1 MLLLPDPLEGFTVS
15 HEAEDEIVQFP
26 LAKTETN
33 WLPASPS
40 TLWVLI
46 VIDGGSTGSSLTGSL
61 HEKAISDSAINAATD
76 VLKYAIRILKSLLYF
91 DTRKVKLTSLRVSV

>member
-1 MLLLPDPLEGFTVS
+1 MLLFPEPLDGLTVS

-26 LAKTETN
+26 PAKTDMN

-40 TLWVLI
+40 TLWVLMA
-46 VIDGGSTGSSLTGSL
+46 IDGGSTGSSLTGSL

-76 VLKYAIRILKSLLYF
+76 VLKYAI
-91 DTRKVKLTSLRVSV
+91 